1 MLVEDTSY
9 SVAIPI
15 LEYVPR
21 ARRLQDS
28 RHCRPHR
35 RSDRHRPADVTVELE
50 RLVDAGFV
58 KGPLHQYLSGGD
70 FSVWSL
76 EEASLAERV
85 GVVGAWPSDDPY
97 DLEGTLRLRARP
109 QAAFVKVQTSD
120 IISSSGTL
128 SDAAPRGIERLHREA
143 KEKHREFGQQPAPS

>member
-1 MLVEDTSY
+1 M
-9 SVAIPI
+9 
-15 LEYVPR
+15 
-21 ARRLQDS
+21 
-28 RHCRPHR
+28 
-35 RSDRHRPADVTVELE
+35 ELE